1 MSELYQKNIQLI
13 QKRWPEIAQEID
25 SQNIEQLDA
34 KLVEGNSQTI
44 SIDDIQLSSRHDPLE
59 EALFYRS
66 QTQGEKYYLFGC
78 AMGDIPKLL
87 MHDKQAKSIIIYL
100 INPDVMKLVLHFTEQ
115 PWLEDERFCLRF
127 MEENPVVR
135 DALLAEDGA
144 IILPSEKVLC
154 KRHSPYLFYQFESA
168 NFFFHI
174 NKKMMDEEDA
184 AFDAQRLKENVRILK
199 KRKPVDKFTK
209 NNYKKYPSAIVIGAG
224 PTLEE
229 QIDHLKEVMSRKH
242 RPYIIAA
249 SMAGNTLYQHGIYPD
264 AIINIDRGKGVGEN
278 NDGLTKFIPFQLAEK
293 GTKFIVSTL
302 TPTDIIQKWAGE
314 LYYANLVTPNYDE
327 CQKRLPTERL
337 FIYGSVIASAVHIA
351 ASIATQRVYFMG
363 MDFSFPDKKFHAGMD
378 NNTHGNMTIN
388 EVVLNGYGEEVE
400 TSTSYRTFLTGV
412 ECLTH
417 EFSALQF
424 INCSRRGAKINNTTY
439 LDEGVIV

>member
-1 MSELYQKNIQLI
+1 MSELYQKNMQLI
-13 QKRWPEIAQEID
+13 HQRWPEVAKEID
-25 SQNIEQLDA
+25 SQDIEKLDA
-34 KLVEGNSQTI
+34 KLVEGKSQTI
-44 SIDDIQLSSRHDPLE
+44 SVNDIQLSSRHDPLE

-66 QTQGEKYYLFGC
+66 QTQGENYHLFGC

-87 MHDKQAKSIIIYL
+87 MHDKQAKSITIYV

-135 DALLAEDGA
+135 DFLLTDQGA

-154 KRHSPYLFYQFESA
+154 RRHSPSLFYQFESA

-174 NKKMMDEEDA
+174 NKQMMEEEDVK
-184 AFDAQRLKENVRILK
+184 FDLQRLKDNLPVLK
-199 KRKPVDKFTK
+199 KRKPINNFTEK
-209 NNYKKYPSAIVIGAG
+209 HYKKYASAIVIGAG
-224 PTLEE
+224 PTLED
-229 QIDHLKEVMSRKH
+229 QIDRLKEIMRRKH

-278 NDGLTKFIPFQLAEK
+278 NDGLSKFVPFQLAEK
-293 GTKFIVSTL
+293 GTKFIVATL
-302 TPTDIIQKWAGE
+302 TPTDIIEKWSGK

-337 FIYGSVIASAVHIA
+337 FIYGSVIAPAVQIA

-378 NNTHGNMTIN
+378 NDTHGNMSIN
-388 EVVLNGYGEEVE
+388 EVVLNGYDEEVE

-424 INCSRRGAKINNTTY
+424 INCSRRGAKINKTTY
-439 LDEGVIV
+439 LDEGEII